1 MGLRVSA
8 QDERM
13 GLDLSQPSESAYVLA
28 YDYDEG
34 PSSMPIHHSS
44 EERGDIHNVDR
55 DAKGQSF
62 RTALVSVQPN

>member
-1 MGLRVSA
+1 
-8 QDERM
+8 M

-44 EERGDIHNVDR
+44 EKREVT
-55 DAKGQSF
+55 S
-62 RTALVSVQPN
+62 RT